1 VLRLTSTART
11 EGTDAWTPVVDEIDA
26 LSLQLSECEAEIVTR
41 FLQRVA
47 DAAERH
53 AGRLAYDA
61 DASAHEALAV
71 PPPALWA

>member
-1 VLRLTSTART
+1 MGARRRR
-11 EGTDAWTPVVDEIDA
+11 DRRPPF
-26 LSLQLSECEAEIVTR
+26 QLSECEAEIVTR

-53 AGRLAYDA
+53 ADRLAYDA
-61 DASAHEALAV
+61 DTSAHEALAV